1 MSNNKKRENLITSLA
16 ILKVNWDILRKDH
29 IENFVPFVIEAL
41 RNTPNKVVSLQELQN
56 TISEHFGF
64 EIPQAVLKSILDRTK
79 KRGFVKVA
87 NKVYEKIDGK
97 LEESDFRRV
106 REDIIREHEALI
118 QKMIDF
124 CNQTY
129 GESLA
134 PDKANETLVE
144 YINLSGMKIL
154 GDILSG
160 EPASLTHELNEKKK
174 FFIGAF
180 ISHLLK
186 MDPLGLSYLE
196 KIIKGSAF
204 YTALFLPDIGKI
216 QQCFVKVDIYLD
228 TPFLLKA
235 LGYSGKGAQ
244 EYSEELLNLLHEEGA
259 NLKIFEHTVHEI
271 EGILDAA
278 IYAISGDRNTH
289 QRYGETI
296 IYLIDSG
303 YTPSDVE
310 MLLSRLRVSIKSLRV
325 EVVETPPHSVDL
337 GLDEKRFE
345 EIIREEVG
353 YRRDQT
359 LKRDIDSMT
368 AIYRL
373 RKSRKKYQ
381 IERCG
386 AIFLT
391 TNTALA
397 YSCSIFFKEVFDGPS
412 IPICIADHV
421 LATIAWVKK
430 PLKAP
435 NLPLKMLIADC
446 YAALNPSD
454 KLWKKYM
461 EEIEKQR
468 KTKSISESDY
478 FMLRYSIEA
487 RRELMNI
494 TRGDPDAFSEGTVEE
509 ILEAAKKAA
518 RSEVEAKLEEEK
530 VKREEAEQKARE
542 EKKSAGIGQRIQ
554 IERIRN
560 ISIKVSRW
568 ISIWV
573 FICASIIMVIF
584 AFGAYFILSNP
595 LKLIFSIG
603 LIILSLLNLILG
615 ITLIHLKR
623 KVEVFVF
630 NKFQQILF
638 KFIGLPKDE

>member
-1 MSNNKKRENLITSLA
+1 
-16 ILKVNWDILRKDH
+16 
-29 IENFVPFVIEAL
+29 
-41 RNTPNKVVSLQELQN
+41 
-56 TISEHFGF
+56 
-64 EIPQAVLKSILDRTK
+64 
-79 KRGFVKVA
+79 
-87 NKVYEKIDGK
+87 
-97 LEESDFRRV
+97 
-106 REDIIREHEALI
+106 
-118 QKMIDF
+118 
-124 CNQTY
+124 
-129 GESLA
+129 
-134 PDKANETLVE
+134 
-144 YINLSGMKIL
+144 
-154 GDILSG
+154 
-160 EPASLTHELNEKKK
+160 
-174 FFIGAF
+174 
-180 ISHLLK
+180 
-186 MDPLGLSYLE
+186 
-196 KIIKGSAF
+196 
-204 YTALFLPDIGKI
+204 
-216 QQCFVKVDIYLD
+216 
-228 TPFLLKA
+228 
-235 LGYSGKGAQ
+235 
-244 EYSEELLNLLHEEGA
+244 
-259 NLKIFEHTVHEI
+259 
-271 EGILDAA
+271 
-278 IYAISGDRNTH
+278 
-289 QRYGETI
+289 
-296 IYLIDSG
+296 
-303 YTPSDVE
+303 

-397 YSCSIFFKEVFDGPS
+397 YSCSIFFKQLFDGPS
-412 IPICIADHV
+412 IPIYIADHV

-435 NLPLKMLIADC
+435 NLPMKMLIADC

-454 KLWKKYM
+454 KLWRKYM

-518 RSEVEAKLEEEK
+518 RSEVEAELEEEK

-560 ISIKVSRW
+560 ISIKISRW

-615 ITLIHLKR
+615 FTLIHLKR

>member
-79 KRGFVKVA
+79 KRGLVRVA

-235 LGYSGKGAQ
+235 LGYSGKWAQ

-278 IYAISGDRNTH
+278 IYAISGDRRNTN
-289 QRYGETI
+289 
-296 IYLIDSG
+296 
-303 YTPSDVE
+303 V
-310 MLLSRLRVSIKSLRV
+310 M
-325 EVVETPPHSVDL
+325 
-337 GLDEKRFE
+337 EK
-345 EIIREEVG
+345 
-353 YRRDQT
+353 
-359 LKRDIDSMT
+359 
-368 AIYRL
+368 
-373 RKSRKKYQ
+373 
-381 IERCG
+381 
-386 AIFLT
+386 
-391 TNTALA
+391 
-397 YSCSIFFKEVFDGPS
+397 P
-412 IPICIADHV
+412 
-421 LATIAWVKK
+421 
-430 PLKAP
+430 
-435 NLPLKMLIADC
+435 
-446 YAALNPSD
+446 
-454 KLWKKYM
+454 
-461 EEIEKQR
+461 
-468 KTKSISESDY
+468 
-478 FMLRYSIEA
+478 
-487 RRELMNI
+487 
-494 TRGDPDAFSEGTVEE
+494 
-509 ILEAAKKAA
+509 
-518 RSEVEAKLEEEK
+518 
-530 VKREEAEQKARE
+530 
-542 EKKSAGIGQRIQ
+542 
-554 IERIRN
+554 
-560 ISIKVSRW
+560 
-568 ISIWV
+568 
-573 FICASIIMVIF
+573 
-584 AFGAYFILSNP
+584 
-595 LKLIFSIG
+595 
-603 LIILSLLNLILG
+603 
-615 ITLIHLKR
+615 
-623 KVEVFVF
+623 
-630 NKFQQILF
+630 
-638 KFIGLPKDE
+638 